1 MSSGYASA
9 TRGTPSTERVPMERV
24 VRVGAL
30 AIAAAAVA
38 NVVVWAIAQAIFDIS
53 DDFMPLAT
61 VWPTIVVSVIYL
73 GLGVAVFALIN
84 RFTERPVTWF
94 WRIAVVALLLSF
106 LPLLGARGQDGAS
119 TAGIV
124 TLAAMHVVAFAI
136 FVPAMTTRT
145 RAG

>member
-1 MSSGYASA
+1 MSTSAASA
-9 TRGTPSTERVPMERV
+9 TGSTIASERVPMDRLL
-24 VRVGAL
+24 RVGAL
-30 AIAAAAVA
+30 AIATTVVA
-38 NVVVWAIAQAIFDIS
+38 NVVVWAVAQAIFDIS

-61 VWPTIVVSVIYL
+61 VWPTIIVTVIYL
-73 GLGVAVFALIN
+73 ALGVGLLALLN
-84 RFTERPVTWF
+84 RFTSRPITWF